1 MSFTLL
7 KSIFGREITPN
18 QHKVAEQFV
27 LLDNTYCCGILSAD
41 GHQWSTSAMSTAY
54 LEKSFGGFPRSYPDG
69 MGDDEADALAYSP
82 AGFLWDNAIAHGKT
96 LRNYGEFMMPI
107 VRWRDSGKK
116 GKPDFMSCYRNW
128 KKENDVVIFE
138 SEPVIESLRP
148 HSPKTYVG
156 WGMQVPDQYRADFIL
171 GELKDFEARSTFPNL
186 VIICLPND
194 HTSGAS
200 PNFPTPASSMADND
214 LAFGRIVEGLSRSKF
229 WSKMAI
235 FSIQDDPQAGWDH
248 ISGYRTTSYCVS
260 PYTKRETT
268 VSTRYNTTSLLR
280 TIEQILGLPPMNQFD
295 ASATPMFDCFTDQAN
310 LEPFTAVP
318 SNIPLDQLNPPIHAL
333 MDAAKRALAEA
344 SEAMDFSQMDQAP
357 EDLLNRILWESMR
370 PMSPFPSWAVF
381 RIADDDDE

>member
-1 MSFTLL
+1 
-7 KSIFGREITPN
+7 
-18 QHKVAEQFV
+18 
-27 LLDNTYCCGILSAD
+27 
-41 GHQWSTSAMSTAY
+41 
-54 LEKSFGGFPRSYPDG
+54 

-96 LRNYGEFMMPI
+96 LRNYGEFMKPI
-107 VRWRDSGKK
+107 IRWRDSGKT
-116 GKPDFMSCYRNW
+116 GKPDFMSCYRTW
-128 KKENDVVIFE
+128 KMENDAVIFD

-171 GELKDFEARSTFPNL
+171 GELKDFEARGTFPNL

-248 ISGYRTTSYCVS
+248 ISGYRTTSYCIS

-268 VSTRYNTTSLLR
+268 ISTRYNTTSLLR

-318 SNIPLDQLNPPIHAL
+318 SNIPLDQLNPPLHAL
-333 MDAAKRALAEA
+333 LDAAKRALAEA
-344 SEAMDFSQMDQAP
+344 SEVMDFSQMDKAP

-381 RIADDDDE
+381 RFADDDDE